1 MGKKKHNGH
10 ADETP
15 DVSFISNPQVRHEE
29 SDVRIKPIM
38 WFGFW
43 LLVST
48 VIIYILLFGL
58 FRYFENRASKS
69 DAPPPPLAEERP
81 ELPPEPRLQLAPS
94 QAGQPQPNLR
104 EHPLEEL
111 KRLKEEEERML
122 TNYGVD
128 ERTGAIRIPIDRAKQ
143 LVLERNLLKSAPQN
157 PGQPG
162 AGTVRPSETS
172 SATAGERRQQ

>member
-15 DVSFISNPQVRHEE
+15 DVSFINNPQVRHEE
-29 SDVRIKPIM
+29 SDVSIKPII
-38 WFGFW
+38 WFGVW
-43 LLVST
+43 LSVAT
-48 VIIYILLFGL
+48 GVICLLLFGL
-58 FRYFENRASKS
+58 FQYFEGRAAKS

-111 KRLKEEEERML
+111 KRLKEDEERLL
-122 TNYGVD
+122 TTYGVD
-128 ERTGAIRIPIDRAKQ
+128 ERSGAIRIPIDRAKQ
-143 LVLERNLLKSAPQN
+143 LVLERNLLKSAPQG
-157 PGQPG
+157 PAQLG
-162 AGTVRPSETS
+162 AEASRPPKQS
-172 SATAGERRQQ
+172 SAAASGRRQQ

>member
-1 MGKKKHNGH
+1 MGRKKHNGH

-29 SDVRIKPIM
+29 SDVRIKPII
-38 WFGFW
+38 WFGVW
-43 LLVST
+43 LLIST
-48 VIIYILLFGL
+48 VAIYLLLFGL
-58 FRYFENRASKS
+58 FRYFESREAKS
-69 DAPPPPLAEERP
+69 ETPPPALADERP

-94 QAGQPQPNLR
+94 QAGQTQPNLK

-111 KRLKEEEERML
+111 KKLKAEEESVL

-157 PGQPG
+157 PTQPG
-162 AGTVRPSETS
+162 AEAR
-172 SATAGERRQQ
+172 